1 MQETISRVHQM
12 ELYFD
17 ILQNVMQK
25 DPDILKTNGPIRS
38 MLQILLQYYE
48 NGQWMKD
55 YEADERGLIPK
66 NIKRGVL
73 SQDGLYDFLDKI
85 AHL

>member
-1 MQETISRVHQM
+1 MQETINRVCQM

-17 ILQNVMQK
+17 ILQNAVKK
-25 DPDILKTNGPIRS
+25 DPHVLKTNRPLKSI
-38 MLQILLQYYE
+38 LQILLQYYE

-55 YEADERGLIPK
+55 YETDEKGLIPQ

-73 SQDGLYDFLDKI
+73 SQDELYNFLDKFGF
-85 AHL
+85 L